1 MRVIVSAG
9 RGGRVRHLVVH
20 APAGS
25 RLADL
30 AGRLG
35 HERPPPTSL
44 DVPLQ
49 HGQQLW
55 PVTVV
60 DPTTGAATGPL
71 PGPALVVAAG
81 PDAGATLSLPPGR
94 WVTVGRDPSCDL
106 VIADPSLSR
115 RHARIRLDRDRVRV
129 EDLASTN
136 GVTWEQGE
144 EASVWRSGDRLLLGR
159 SALVLEPRR
168 PAPASVVPGEGHLEV
183 VPWRRERPQP
193 HPVELASPPE
203 PVRRTVRPPSAWTWA
218 LPLAVAV
225 TVALVL
231 RMPWLLLFGLLGPAM
246 VFGHHL
252 GDRRAARDEHRDAVA
267 AHRRQLQ
274 DLDLAA
280 TDALRAEL
288 AHRREMDPG
297 ILALTAALS
306 AGPSTRLWECSG
318 EPLVAV
324 LGEAADSADVSVDG
338 APLRHERAPLV
349 VDVRRALAIVG
360 PPMLRDAL
368 ARSLLL
374 QLAARHPP
382 DTFTLA
388 VDPDRLPDGAWD
400 LLAWLPHTRLGGH
413 RETDVRWGTD
423 FRLVDG
429 VRDAPTGVQRVL
441 LLGPHEAV
449 LQRPGLPDRPFRPT
463 LLRLGR
469 ARVFA
474 RALAALRP
482 AQPAGGSDPESGRA
496 AALGELVPWPYR
508 PEEAA
513 RGWSRPGLTVPLG
526 LGDGGPVTVDLALD
540 GPHALVAGTTGS
552 GKSELLRS
560 LVVGLALRNSP
571 ADLSLLLIDYKGG
584 SSLGA
589 CAGLPQVTGL
599 VTDLD
604 PHLAERV
611 LRSLQSELRRRERVL
626 HAAGVRDVRD
636 PGQPGLPRLVV
647 VIDEFRVLA
656 EEVPQ
661 VMDGLVRVAA
671 VGRSLGVHLVL
682 ATQRPAGVV
691 GADLRANVNLR
702 VALRV
707 RDTTDSYDVLEC
719 ADAAGLPEGRP
730 GLALLRTGAAPP
742 RSVQVAVAR
751 PAPRPRTTDG
761 WRITEADDLWVA
773 RAALEASDTT
783 AADEDDPVPDLA
795 ATLAAAAE
803 ATGLR
808 APAVWLPPLSADL
821 CSDPAADG
829 AWAVADLPGEQRQ
842 PPLTWPGDHHLGIVG
857 ASRSGRTTA
866 LRSLLTR
873 SPAWFVALDLGR
885 ALDEG
890 WAGPAD
896 PRCCAWV
903 LPDDRAHALRVLD
916 LLLALVQ
923 ARHGDPLLPRAPLVL
938 AIDGWDRLVDQLGQV
953 EGGRGIDVAGRVL
966 REGPGVGVVG
976 VVTGDRSLLLGTMAT
991 LLPETWMLHLN
1002 DPADLLLTGLR
1013 AAQVPSHQP
1022 PGRAVRARD
1031 GVIAQVVR
1039 PDPPGGRALPGPTA
1053 PGATPPLRC
1062 LPLPRLARCGDPT
1075 VWAVGGDDAAAVDL
1089 PVGPVLVLGPPGSGR
1104 SRTLAALAAAAGGT
1118 ALLVEGSDPP
1128 PEHDLRARLQ
1138 HLDDRAVVS
1147 VDDAHLLAGTPVED
1161 LLVSHAARH
1170 GARAALHVAADLDG
1184 AGTAFRGLL
1193 PQMARCR
1200 TAVVLQP
1207 GMPGDG
1213 AVVGARLPVGDLPVP
1228 GRGVLVHRGRSI
1240 RIQVAAPLPG
1250 PDRRWPGGPPR

>member
-1 MRVIVSAG
+1 MKVIVSDG
-9 RGGRVRHLVVH
+9 HGGRVRHFVVH
-20 APAGS
+20 APAGA

-30 AGRLG
+30 ASRLG
-35 HERPPPTSL
+35 YEPSPPAAV

-49 HGQQLW
+49 HGQELW
-55 PVTVV
+55 PLPVSRT
-60 DPTTGAATGPL
+60 PAAAGTGSAL
-71 PGPALVVAAG
+71 RGPALVVAAG
-81 PDAGATLSLPPGR
+81 PDAGGTLPLPPGR
-94 WVTVGRDPSCDL
+94 WVTVGRAPACDL

-115 RHARIRLDRDRVRV
+115 RHVRVRLDRDCVQV

-136 GVTWEQGE
+136 GVTWEEGG
-144 EASVWRSGDRLLLGR
+144 EASVWRAGDRLLLGR
-159 SALVLEPRR
+159 SALVLEPRP
-168 PAPASVVPGEGHLEV
+168 PAPASVVPQDGHLQV
-183 VPWRRERPQP
+183 VPWRRERPAP
-193 HPVELASPPE
+193 RPVDLTSPPE
-203 PVRRTVRPPSAWTWA
+203 PVRRTVRRPNVWTWA

-267 AHRRQLQ
+267 AHRRQLE

-280 TDALRAEL
+280 ENALRAEL
-288 AHRREMDPG
+288 ARRRETDPG
-297 ILALTAALS
+297 VLGVTAALS
-306 AGPSTRLWECSG
+306 GGPSTRLWECSG
-318 EPLVAV
+318 EPLSVV
-324 LGEAADSADVSVDG
+324 LGEAVESADVIVDG
-338 APLRHERAPLV
+338 ARLRHERAPLT
-349 VDVRRALAIVG
+349 VDVRPALVITG
-360 PPMLRDAL
+360 PPRLRDAL
-368 ARSLLL
+368 ARSLVL

-388 VDPDRLPDGAWD
+388 VDPDRLPDGDWD

-413 RETDVRWGTD
+413 RERDVRWGTD
-423 FRLVDG
+423 LRLVDD
-429 VRDAPTGVQRVL
+429 VREAPTDVPRVL
-441 LLGPHEAV
+441 LLGPHDAV

-469 ARVFA
+469 ARTFA
-474 RALAALRP
+474 GALAPMRP
-482 AQPAGGSDPESGRA
+482 RQPAGADDPDAGRPT
-496 AALGELVPWPYR
+496 ALGELVPWPGS
-508 PEEAA
+508 PGEAA
-513 RGWSRPGLTVPLG
+513 RGWSRPGLAVPLG
-526 LGDGGPVTVDLALD
+526 LADGGPVTVDLAVD

-560 LVVGLALRNSP
+560 LVVGLALHNSP
-571 ADLSLLLIDYKGG
+571 ADLSLLLVDYKGG

-589 CAGLPQVTGL
+589 CAGLPHVTGL

-604 PHLAERV
+604 PHLADRV
-611 LRSLQSELRRRERVL
+611 LLSLQSELRRREQVL

-707 RDTTDSYDVLEC
+707 RDIADSYDVLEC
-719 ADAAGLPEGRP
+719 ADAAALPEGRP
-730 GLALLRTGAAPP
+730 GLALLRTGASPP

-751 PAPRPRTTDG
+751 PAPRARATDG
-761 WRITEADDLWVA
+761 WCITEADDLWAA
-773 RAALEASDTT
+773 RSALETTDTT
-783 AADEDDPVPDLA
+783 EADEDDPVLDLA

-803 ATGLR
+803 ATGLQ
-808 APAVWLPPLSADL
+808 APTVWLPPLPEDL
-821 CSDPAADG
+821 SSDPAADTG
-829 AWAVADLPGEQRQ
+829 WAVADLPGEQRQ
-842 PPLTWPGDHHLGIVG
+842 PPLTWSGDHHIGIVG

-866 LRSLLTR
+866 LLSLLAR
-873 SPAWFVALDLGR
+873 SSAWFVALDLGR
-885 ALDEG
+885 ALDAG
-890 WAGPAD
+890 WAGPTD

-916 LLLALVQ
+916 LLLTLVQ
-923 ARHGDPLLPRAPLVL
+923 ARQGGPLLPRDPLVL

-953 EGGRGIDVAGRVL
+953 EGGRGIDVAQRIL
-966 REGPGVGVVG
+966 REGPGVGVTG

-1002 DPADLLLTGLR
+1002 DPADLLLTRLQ
-1013 AAQVPSHQP
+1013 AAQVPRHQP

-1031 GVIAQVVR
+1031 GVVAQVVR
-1039 PDPPGGRALPGPTA
+1039 PDPPGGRPPPGP
-1053 PGATPPLRC
+1053 TPPLRC
-1062 LPLPRLARCGDPT
+1062 LPLPRLAHCTDPT
-1075 VWAVGGDDAAAVDL
+1075 VWAVGGDEAAAVDL

-1118 ALLVEGSDPP
+1118 VLLVEGGDPP
-1128 PEHDLRARLQ
+1128 AEDDLRVRLQ
-1138 HLDDRAVVS
+1138 RLTDTDLVS
-1147 VDDAHLLAGTPVED
+1147 VDDAHLLSGTPVED
-1161 LLVSHAARH
+1161 LLVEHAARH
-1170 GARAALHVAADLDG
+1170 GARAALHVAAELEG
-1184 AGTAFRGLL
+1184 AGTAFRGLV
-1193 PQMARCR
+1193 PQLARCR

-1228 GRGVLVHRGRSI
+1228 GRGVLVHRGRTA
-1240 RIQVAAPLPG
+1240 RIQVVAPLPG
-1250 PDRRWPGGPPR
+1250 PGQG